1 MLTIQTGKANEIL
14 RHVAKKI
21 DPKDYNKVLKLGKEM
36 LKYIKD
42 PEHGGVGL
50 AAPQVG
56 HSIRMVVVSL
66 LRDREDENFKT
77 VIMINPEILEHSQ
90 ETYKESEGCL
100 SVPGEEGEVER
111 YTKIK
116 LKYVDDKKREKIIML
131 ENTSARI
138 IQHEIDHLDG
148 ILFTDYVD
156 GKKIR
161 DTFM

>member
-100 SVPGEEGEVER
+100 SVPGEEWEVER